1 VFAGVISRENGEPWG
16 PTGMTSRRWLSV
28 PVQRV
33 RIADLI
39 ATQPAV
45 NFQPLIEAPAPI
57 GGDPFA
63 HVIAWRGR
71 LYLEDGHTR
80 TLRAALG
87 GHAEID
93 ARVLVVSDTCER
105 DRV

>member
-1 VFAGVISRENGEPWG
+1 VFAGVVSRENGDPWG
-16 PTGMTSRRWLSV
+16 TTGMTSERWLSV

-39 ATQPAV
+39 ATQPGILL
-45 NFQPLIEAPAPI
+45 QSLIEPGEPF

-63 HVIAWRGR
+63 HVVAWRGR

-80 TLRAALG
+80 AARAALG
-87 GHAEID
+87 GCAEID
-93 ARVLVVSDTCER
+93 ARVLVLPDSCQR